1 MAKKGFLIACGV
13 LVYLLPLICYG
24 QKYGIY
30 STKLPNGLDVIVV
43 ENHIVPLVTVE
54 LDVRNGSYT
63 ESPEYNG
70 LSHLYEHMFFKANA
84 SIPNQERYLE
94 RTREMGMSWN
104 GTTSEERVNY
114 FFTMSKDSL
123 VQGLA
128 FMKAAAM
135 TPLFLQSELERE
147 RPVVTGEYD
156 RNESNPIYHLFVAV
170 NKKLWHKY
178 YSRKNVLG
186 ERETILSADQKK
198 MQTIQDRYY
207 IPNNSALL
215 IAGDIDHE
223 QVFKLAEEYYGDWK
237 KGDNPFTL
245 YPVPEHPPLA
255 KTETVI
261 VEKPVN
267 AVTLMI
273 AWHGPSLSKDLA
285 GTYAADVLSYV
296 LSQRNSGFQKRLV
309 ESGLCSFVNIN
320 YQTLDCTGPI
330 RIMAQMSADK
340 YPEAERVIFDEVK
353 KLTNADYY
361 TDEQLSTA
369 KNQLER
375 DELYSQEQ
383 PSSFVHTVGYWW
395 AVTGALDYYF
405 HYVDNLRKVSRKDIN
420 DYVHKYIQA
429 APYVKGVLVSPND
442 LKKVFSK

>member
-1 MAKKGFLIACGV
+1 MTRKGLLIASGA
-13 LVYLLPLICYG
+13 LLYLLPLLCFG
-24 QKYGIY
+24 QMYGIY
-30 STKLPNGLDVIVV
+30 STRLPNGLDVIAV

-84 SIPNQERYLE
+84 SIPNQEKYLE
-94 RTREMGMSWN
+94 RSRELGMSWN
-104 GTTSEERVNY
+104 GTTGEERVNY
-114 FFTMSKDSL
+114 YFTMSKDSL
-123 VQGLA
+123 IQGLA

-156 RNESNPIYHLFVAV
+156 RNESNPYYHLFVGV
-170 NKKLWHKY
+170 NKKLWSTY

-198 MQTIQDRYY
+198 MQTIKDRYY

-215 IAGDIDHE
+215 IAGDIEHE
-223 QVFKLAEEYYGDWK
+223 QAFKLAEQCYGDWK
-237 KGDNPFTL
+237 KGENPFTL
-245 YPVPEHPPLA
+245 HPVPEHPPLT
-255 KTETVI
+255 KSETVV

-273 AWHGPSLSKDLA
+273 AWHGPSVSKDPA
-285 GTYAADVLSYV
+285 ATYAADVLSYIM
-296 LSQRNSGFQKRLV
+296 SQRNSHFQKRLV
-309 ESGLCSFVNIN
+309 QTGLCAFANIT
-320 YQTLDCTGPI
+320 YQTLNYTGPI
-330 RIMAQMSADK
+330 RIMTQMSADK
-340 YPEAERVIFDEVK
+340 YPEAERVLFDE
-353 KLTNADYY
+353 LRQITNPDYY
-361 TDEQLSTA
+361 TDEQLEAA

-375 DELYSQEQ
+375 NELYDQER

-395 AVTGALDYYF
+395 AVAGGLDYYL

-420 DYVHKYIQA
+420 NYVQKYVQA
-429 APYVKGVLVSPND
+429 APYVKGVLVSPGD
-442 LKKVFSK
+442 RKKILPE

>member
-1 MAKKGFLIACGV
+1 MTGRSLTFACGV
-13 LVYLLPLICYG
+13 QLLLLPAICFG

-30 STKLPNGLDVIVV
+30 STTLPNGLNVIAV

-54 LDVRNGSYT
+54 LNVRNGSYT
-63 ESPEYNG
+63 EPPEYNG

-94 RTREMGMSWN
+94 RARELGMSWN

-114 FFTMSKDSL
+114 FFTLSKDSL

-147 RPVVTGEYD
+147 RPVVIGEYD
-156 RNESNPIYHLFVAV
+156 RNESSPGYHLYVAV
-170 NKKLWHKY
+170 NRKLWHTY

-186 ERETILSADQKK
+186 ERETILTADQKK
-198 MQTIQDRYY
+198 MQTIKDRYY

-215 IAGDIDHE
+215 VAGDVDHE
-223 QVFKLAEEYYGDWK
+223 QIFKLAQEYFGDWK
-237 KGDNPFTL
+237 RGEDPFKL

-255 KTETVI
+255 GSETVI

-273 AWHGPSLSKDLA
+273 AWHGPSLSKDVQA
-285 GTYAADVLSYV
+285 TYAADVLSYIV
-296 LSQRNSGFQKRLV
+296 TQRTSGFQKRLV
-309 ESGLCSFVNIN
+309 ESGLCSFANFS
-320 YQTLDCTGPI
+320 YQTLNYTGPI
-330 RIMAQMSADK
+330 RLVAQLSADR
-340 YPEAERVIFDEVK
+340 YAEAERVIFDELK
-353 KLTNADYY
+353 KLTDADYY
-361 TDEQLSTA
+361 TDEQLATA
-369 KNQLER
+369 KDQLER
-375 DELYSQEQ
+375 NELYSQEK

-395 AVTGALDYYF
+395 AVAGGLDYYL
-405 HYVDNLRKVSRKDIN
+405 HYVDNLRKVTRQDIN
-420 DYVHKYIQA
+420 AFVQKYVQS
-429 APYVKGVLVSPND
+429 APYVQGVLVSPGD
-442 LKKVFSK
+442 RAKVTAK

>member
-1 MAKKGFLIACGV
+1 MTRKRFLIAWGV
-13 LVYLLPLICYG
+13 LLYLLPLLCLG

-43 ENHIVPLVTVE
+43 ENHIVPLITIE

-84 SIPNQERYLE
+84 SIPSQEKYLE
-94 RTREMGMSWN
+94 RARELGMSWN

-123 VQGLA
+123 AQGLA
-128 FMKAAAM
+128 FMKAATI
-135 TPLFLQSELERE
+135 TPLFLQTELERE

-156 RNESNPIYHLFVAV
+156 RNEANPYYHLFVAV
-170 NKKLWHKY
+170 NKKLWSKY

-198 MQTIQDRYY
+198 MQTIKDRYY

-215 IAGDIDHE
+215 IAGDVEHE
-223 QVFKLAEEYYGDWK
+223 QVFKLAERYFGDWK
-237 KGDNPFTL
+237 KGEDPFAL
-245 YPVPEHPPLA
+245 YPVPEHPPLT

-267 AVTLMI
+267 AVMLWI
-273 AWHGPSLSKDLA
+273 AWHGPSVSKDLA
-285 GTYAADVLSYV
+285 ATYAADVLSYI
-296 LSQRNSGFQKRLV
+296 LSQRNSSFQKRLV
-309 ESGLCSFVNIN
+309 ESGLCSNVNFS
-320 YQTLDCTGPI
+320 YQTLNHTGPI
-330 RIMAQMSADK
+330 RLIAQLSADK
-340 YPEAERVIFDEVK
+340 YPEAERVIFEELK

-361 TDEQLSTA
+361 TDEQLATA

-375 DELYSQEQ
+375 SELYSQEQ

-395 AVTGALDYYF
+395 AVTGGLDYYF
-405 HYVDNLRKVSRKDIN
+405 HYVDNLRKVTRKDIN
-420 DYVHKYIQA
+420 DYVQKYVQG
-429 APYVKGVLVSPND
+429 APYVKGVIVSPND
-442 LKKVFSK
+442 KKKIFPE